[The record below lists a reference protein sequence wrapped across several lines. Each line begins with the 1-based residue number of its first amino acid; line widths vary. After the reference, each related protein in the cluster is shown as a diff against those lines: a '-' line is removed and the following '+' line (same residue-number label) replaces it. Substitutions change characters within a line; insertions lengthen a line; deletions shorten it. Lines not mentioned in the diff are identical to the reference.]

1 MNVTCPHCGA
11 PRTGPSCPYCGVV
24 FEGSGPSASPQGL
37 PAGVWEALSAGKKI
51 DAIRLY
57 HKAKGCSLLE
67 AKQAVEALEARL
79 PRR

>member
-1 MNVTCPHCGA
+1 MTCGHCGA
-11 PRTGPSCPYCGVV
+11 PRTGPSCPFCGVV
-24 FEGSGPSASPQGL
+24 FEAGAGAAATPHGL
-37 PAGVWEALSAGKKI
+37 PAGVWEALLAGQKI

-67 AKQAVEALEARL
+67 AKQAVEALDARL